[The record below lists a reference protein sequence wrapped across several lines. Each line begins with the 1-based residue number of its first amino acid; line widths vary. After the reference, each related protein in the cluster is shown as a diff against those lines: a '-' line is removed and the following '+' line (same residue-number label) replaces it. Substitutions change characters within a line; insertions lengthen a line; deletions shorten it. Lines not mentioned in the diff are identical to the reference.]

1 VGINILGRPLWKSYK
16 RFALYYRTVVC
27 PVCPDLSVLSCL
39 SVTLVYYG
47 QTVGWIKMPLS
58 TEVGLIPGHIVL
70 DGDAA
75 LSPKGGGAQPL
86 IWPISIV
93 AKWLDG

>member
-1 VGINILGRPLWKSYK
+1 
-16 RFALYYRTVVC
+16 
-27 PVCPDLSVLSCL
+27 
-39 SVTLVYYG
+39 
-47 QTVGWIKMPLS
+47 MPLS